1 MYFYIS
7 KFGDPIEAI
16 HQINELFNIELSK
29 LDDTFIIEFDM
40 KFVKP
45 FPLCYIAHGIK
56 EFIAMIRK
64 RKPDITFLVRYR
76 PDQNGFSYASNM
88 GFFKFISEF
97 LDLGK
102 LPGELLGSQ
111 NYLPIKLES
120 FIGKKKE
127 KGIFLADGEVAE
139 ITAEELSTV
148 LVHDNEELKYLYN
161 YVLRE
166 LIRNIPE
173 HSNSDIVGYA
183 AQYWPRLKLSEICVF
198 DEGCGIYDSLI
209 SNSIHAEYIES
220 NINALEYAL
229 APGISERFAPGERNR
244 DRSEWANSGYGLFFI
259 SEICRL
265 LKGSLLIISGENYMY
280 QKTNGKRVYGE
291 AYYKGTIVRISLPSI
306 EAFNVEAMLNSI
318 RKNAENIA
326 KSSGNT
332 YHNAS
337 MSSSMVKVKR
347 LL

>member
-120 FIGKKKE
+120 FIGKKK
-127 KGIFLADGEVAE
+127 K
-139 ITAEELSTV
+139 
-148 LVHDNEELKYLYN
+148 K
-161 YVLRE
+161 
-166 LIRNIPE
+166 
-173 HSNSDIVGYA
+173 
-183 AQYWPRLKLSEICVF
+183 
-198 DEGCGIYDSLI
+198 
-209 SNSIHAEYIES
+209 
-220 NINALEYAL
+220 
-229 APGISERFAPGERNR
+229 
-244 DRSEWANSGYGLFFI
+244 
-259 SEICRL
+259 
-265 LKGSLLIISGENYMY
+265 
-280 QKTNGKRVYGE
+280 VY
-291 AYYKGTIVRISLPSI
+291 S
-306 EAFNVEAMLNSI
+306 
-318 RKNAENIA
+318 
-326 KSSGNT
+326 
-332 YHNAS
+332 
-337 MSSSMVKVKR
+337 
-347 LL
+347 